1 MREDGANGAQG
12 DKTLA
17 DRADGVSAGLIIR
30 GFLRRSKMISTF
42 ACTCGLLTVGRVVIV
57 LKNLL
62 RFSRMTDQQ
71 LALARASGSRRLTRG
86 AIVGLLAFGT
96 VLMLLITVSAVSLG
110 CIAWL
115 ICEGY
120 WALVPL
126 WAGAAW
132 SWGRLS
138 WACAGCFFC
147 ASALPDGIR
156 LSRRSGASMYRLADE
171 VGRLFGGVRVD
182 TIWITP
188 EMNAAV
194 LQRPRWGLLGR
205 MQTHLLIGLPL
216 AHSVSEL
223 QLRAILAHEYAHL
236 HFQRRGAAAWAG
248 HVRAWWARVVEASLE
263 RLPLIGY
270 WLDRHTQRH
279 FIDARDLARLEEF
292 EADRHAG
299 RVSGQ
304 RLLAETLVDVAVK
317 EAFLVHDYWAKVMS
331 QARWRAAPVIRPYR
345 ELRLG
350 MQAGFGAWH
359 GRRDCLQGL
368 LSDAGADETLLHP
381 SVAERV
387 QALGQRPG
395 LLPFFSV
402 SAAERHLAAMLPML
416 AWAFDYNWWL
426 SCREAWQQ
434 TYRDERAFA

>member
-1 MREDGANGAQG
+1 
-12 DKTLA
+12 
-17 DRADGVSAGLIIR
+17 
-30 GFLRRSKMISTF
+30 
-42 ACTCGLLTVGRVVIV
+42 
-57 LKNLL
+57 
-62 RFSRMTDQQ
+62 MTDQQ
-71 LALARASGSRRLTRG
+71 LALARASGSRRLTRQ
-86 AIVGLLAFGT
+86 AIAGLLAFGAI
-96 VLMLLITVSAVSLG
+96 LLLLITVSVVSLV
-110 CIAWL
+110 CVVWL
-115 ICEGY
+115 ISEGY
-120 WALVPL
+120 WVLVPL

-132 SWGRLS
+132 LWSRLS
-138 WACAGCFFC
+138 WACASCLF
-147 ASALPDGIR
+147 SVNALPEGVR
-156 LSRRSGASMYRLADE
+156 LSRSGGASMYRLTDE
-171 VGRLFGGVRVD
+171 VGRLFGGMRVD

-236 HFQRRGAAAWAG
+236 YFQRRGVAAWAG
-248 HVRAWWARVVEASLE
+248 HVRAWWARVVDVSFE

-270 WLDRHTQRH
+270 WLDRYTQRH
-279 FIDARDLARLEEF
+279 FIDARDLSRIEEF

-304 RLLAETLVDVAVK
+304 RLLAETVLDVAVK

-331 QARWRAAPVIRPYR
+331 QARWRAAPLIRPFR

-350 MQAGFGAWH
+350 MQAGFSAWR

-368 LSDAGADETLLHP
+368 LSGADAGESLLHP
-381 SVAERV
+381 SVAERL

-395 LLPFFSV
+395 LLPSLSV

-416 AWAFDYNWWL
+416 AWAFDYSWWL
-426 SCREAWQQ
+426 SCKEAWQQ
-434 TYRDERAFA
+434 TYRDERMLA